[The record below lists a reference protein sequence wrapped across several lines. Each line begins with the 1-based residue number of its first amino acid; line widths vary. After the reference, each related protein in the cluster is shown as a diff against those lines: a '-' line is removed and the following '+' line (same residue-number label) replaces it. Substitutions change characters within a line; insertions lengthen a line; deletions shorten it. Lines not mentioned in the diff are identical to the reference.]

1 MGAQG
6 CPKGG
11 YCRVDLGA
19 VPVPGLGILEQ
30 GTEGHQ
36 LNKVIDLRSDTVT
49 KPTPEMREAMAR
61 AEVGDDVYGEDP
73 TVNRLEALGAEMT
86 GKEAAVFVPTGTMGN
101 QVSIMAWTQRGDE
114 IIVESNAH
122 IFMFEA
128 GGPAVLS
135 GVQIRTVPGFRGA
148 MDPEDVEAAIRP
160 KDLHCPRT
168 SLICLENT
176 HNRSGGCVIPL
187 DNMKAI
193 YELAKQH
200 GINVHLDGAR
210 VFNAATALG
219 VDVKQIT
226 RYADSVQFCLSKGL
240 CAPVGSLVAGPKEF
254 VDRARKARKILGGG
268 MRQAGVLAAAGIVAL
283 EKMTKRL
290 GEDHEKARKLA
301 QGLAAIPGL
310 EIDMDTVQ
318 TNMVMVGT
326 KGAGIDA
333 AEFAALMKRHGVLF
347 NWSTRYKV
355 RMVTHNDVG
364 FDDIDEAIRRV
375 KEALGA

>member
-1 MGAQG
+1 
-6 CPKGG
+6 
-11 YCRVDLGA
+11 
-19 VPVPGLGILEQ
+19 
-30 GTEGHQ
+30 
-36 LNKVIDLRSDTVT
+36 
-49 KPTPEMREAMAR
+49 
-61 AEVGDDVYGEDP
+61 
-73 TVNRLEALGAEMT
+73 
-86 GKEAAVFVPTGTMGN
+86 
-101 QVSIMAWTQRGDE
+101 
-114 IIVESNAH
+114 
-122 IFMFEA
+122 
-128 GGPAVLS
+128 
-135 GVQIRTVPGFRGA
+135 
-148 MDPEDVEAAIRP
+148 
-160 KDLHCPRT
+160 
-168 SLICLENT
+168 
-176 HNRSGGCVIPL
+176 
-187 DNMKAI
+187 
-193 YELAKQH
+193 
-200 GINVHLDGAR
+200 
-210 VFNAATALG
+210 
-219 VDVKQIT
+219 
-226 RYADSVQFCLSKGL
+226 
-240 CAPVGSLVAGPKEF
+240 
-254 VDRARKARKILGGG
+254 